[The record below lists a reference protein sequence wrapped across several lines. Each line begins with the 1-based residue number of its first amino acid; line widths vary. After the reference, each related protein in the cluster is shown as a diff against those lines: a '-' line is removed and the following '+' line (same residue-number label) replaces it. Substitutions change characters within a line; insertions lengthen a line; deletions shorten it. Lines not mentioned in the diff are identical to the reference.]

1 MAEQQYTTPEDFKS
15 GLADILKE
23 AKNIYEAKKVQG
35 FPTYPGPR
43 IAGFAPEELAAMQGI
58 AGLVGA
64 GQQYF
69 APAAGLTAGLA
80 EQFTPTTAAQYMS
93 PYQQAVVDVEK
104 REAIRQAQRPRQDI
118 GAAAVGA
125 GSFGGSRQAILEA
138 EQQRNLQRQLG
149 DIQTRGSQAAYETG
163 LRAFEAQKARE
174 RQAASGLAS
183 LGQVAPRQSLAELT
197 ALSGVGEAQ
206 RGMTQQGLDIGY
218 QEFQRQQQ
226 YPYDLL
232 GQYQATLYGYP
243 YQSFAQYQPTAR
255 PSAAQNLAGV
265 LGAVGKIAGPSGFGF
280 FKSGGSIAYRSEGGL
295 SGLTKNMQ
303 AGTMVGDTDVTSISG
318 LDPNKSITGQVTK
331 SSLIDAL
338 MKMQTGLSDY
348 SSAMEESLKKQS
360 EIAQAEKERLE
371 KQTSPIDYISDLLIG
386 FAAADPEAGTGAQA
400 AAAAEYASS
409 QREEVQNEIRKLERD
424 LAAGNL
430 SEAEAALK
438 LRQLQATSLGDIYD
452 ITKGTT
458 AEASE
463 VNALRRIAADRLG
476 ATYDPTTDTLTGT
489 PEQKKAVASLLR
501 RMLQAFST
509 GGYDAAM
516 AVAVEGQNEGQVVTD
531 DDAFDAASDAAA
543 DEASNLIGKIQEL
556 DE

>member
-303 AGTMVGDTDVTSISG
+303 EGGETSMPDVGTRSG
-318 LDPNKSITGQVTK
+318 LAEFLKNI
-331 SSLIDAL
+331 
-338 MKMQTGLSDY
+338 Y
-348 SSAMEESLKKQS
+348 SSSQEVVSEREKLIKKQ
-360 EIAQAEKERLE
+360 EEAAQARMAELE
-371 KQTSPIDYISDLLIG
+371 KQSSPINYISDLLLG
-386 FAAADPEAGTGAQA
+386 YAAADPEAGMGGQFAAAATYADEQRPDLVAAKYEIEKALAEGRISQKEAELASKKLGLEYGIKLKDIYDVDMVFGTQNILDMIDDITDEGARKATGYAQKKLSVAQA
-400 AAAAEYASS
+400 VRSAAAAEIAKNPDLYDTEEKQSALIFDLIGQ
-409 QREEVQNEIRKLERD
+409 QRGALSPLSIRD
-424 LAAGNL
+424 VD
-430 SEAEAALK
+430 S
-438 LRQLQATSLGDIYD
+438 
-452 ITKGTT
+452 
-458 AEASE
+458 
-463 VNALRRIAADRLG
+463 G
-476 ATYDPTTDTLTGT
+476 ATDTEVMAGAGDMDP
-489 PEQKKAVASLLR
+489 
-501 RMLQAFST
+501 
-509 GGYDAAM
+509 
-516 AVAVEGQNEGQVVTD
+516 
-531 DDAFDAASDAAA
+531 
-543 DEASNLIGKIQEL
+543 SNLAGPQLAEDVL
-556 DE
+556 E